1 MELHCSWNHLWAKQF
16 SESPVKQQVFTLFFY
31 IVGMEVLAGI
41 GMLAGLSLD
50 LKILFINAVCGVGS
64 TGRIIV
70 DLVQQSKSMGHTVK
84 VVCSKIEPIKGV
96 EPNEVIQNCNYN
108 RVEHHKN
115 GDFYGGQYD

>member
-1 MELHCSWNHLWAKQF
+1 MIFGVSTFFAGKMAEDSA
-16 SESPVKQQVFTLFFY
+16 VKQQVFTLFFY

-96 EPNEVIQNCNYN
+96 EPKQQHGTV
-108 RVEHHKN
+108 
-115 GDFYGGQYD
+115 